1 MSIKFVIVRR
11 PKNNSNLPVLN
22 WVAGN
27 KKNPLLGCGGWASG
41 VGTKY
46 SSIKEAKK
54 DIKYYNLS
62 RTSIEACYDNSFE
75 DAWSLKER

>member
-27 KKNPLLGCGGWASG
+27 KKNQYLMVLNCQ
-41 VGTKY
+41 
-46 SSIKEAKK
+46 
-54 DIKYYNLS
+54 
-62 RTSIEACYDNSFE
+62 IEFHV
-75 DAWSLKER
+75 